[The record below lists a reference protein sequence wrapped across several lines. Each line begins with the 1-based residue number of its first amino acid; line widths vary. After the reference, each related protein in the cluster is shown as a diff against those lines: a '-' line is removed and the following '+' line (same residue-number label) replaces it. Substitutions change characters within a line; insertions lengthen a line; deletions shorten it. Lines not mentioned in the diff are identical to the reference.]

1 MSSSPGERELKTPR
15 KLISEEP
22 GGGCNSAEVHELC
35 VFSPW
40 ALLFPK
46 EGPQPYPP
54 VYWEQSSVAAQSPS
68 GGTGEGTKQASI
80 RGKRCTTVIS
90 PGAAPVDKV
99 DMGGA
104 PSCPGRMGSE
114 GTALLRR
121 ESAAQKNGGPRW
133 EGITNPA
140 ILCSFHTPP
149 PFPPSSSQ
157 LVLQP
162 LPPVIQ
168 PDNPDQGLET
178 GL

>member
-133 EGITNPA
+133 EGISNPA
-140 ILCSFHTPP
+140 FSALSTPLPHFHPLP
-149 PFPPSSSQ
+149 ASLSSSPCHQ
-157 LVLQP
+157 SYSLTTL
-162 LPPVIQ
+162 
-168 PDNPDQGLET
+168 T
-178 GL
+178 RA